1 MVDAGEDCVEDVVVV
16 EAEVVV
22 VVDLEVDL
30 LLIITELIIPVLQDT
45 LYI

>member
-1 MVDAGEDCVEDVVVV
+1 MVDAGEECVEDVVVV